1 MRRRVLKYVTEQLE
15 TSNAAKSK
23 KDKSGAGTICSC

>member
-15 TSNAAKSK
+15 EPNAVRSK
-23 KDKSGAGTICSC
+23 KDKSGSGGKTF